1 MTVSNH
7 YPRSV
12 VPFVPEFPHKSAKKH
27 SFRAKTTRKHTQ
39 NAFFNTFRFVM
50 SNLFRTFAAENG
62 NITHMETQLKTV
74 QMTLPRADW
83 TFLKRLSAN
92 MGWQARVV
100 SHAREGKVKMTE
112 TEFREK
118 LEQSSAHAAAGQ
130 YVEMRADETVD
141 QFVDRM
147 LCM

>member
-1 MTVSNH
+1 LVLNYHT
-7 YPRSV
+7 
-12 VPFVPEFPHKSAKKH
+12 
-27 SFRAKTTRKHTQ
+27 KTQKNTLSGQKPPKKHTQ
-39 NAFFNTFRFVM
+39 NAFFSTFRFVM
-50 SNLFRTFAAENG
+50 SNLFRNFAVENG

-100 SHAREGKVKMTE
+100 SHAPERKVKMTE

-130 YVEMRADETVD
+130 YVEMRADETID

>member
-1 MTVSNH
+1 
-7 YPRSV
+7 
-12 VPFVPEFPHKSAKKH
+12 
-27 SFRAKTTRKHTQ
+27 
-39 NAFFNTFRFVM
+39 M
-50 SNLFRTFAAENG
+50 SNLFRTFATENS

-100 SHAREGKVKMTE
+100 SHAPERKVKMTE

-130 YVEMRADETVD
+130 YVAMRADETVD